1 MSDIYRDSI
10 FWVEVERISP
20 NPYQPRREF
29 NEEKL
34 NGLAESIRMYGL
46 LQPLTVTRKETAKE
60 DGSIFVEYELI
71 AGERRLRA
79 SKVAGLSQVP
89 VIIRSGEDTDQ
100 MKLELAII
108 ENLQREDLNP
118 VDRAKAFLKL
128 HKDFEFTH
136 LQIGKKVG
144 RSREYVSNTLRLLS
158 LPESILN
165 YLAEGRI
172 SEGHTRPLLM
182 LKDKPEEQAVLA
194 REILLKKLTVRES
207 EALARRSAQ
216 NKVTPKYKINP
227 EILSLEKKLTEK
239 LGTRVQIEQKEVGG
253 KLVISFF
260 SAEDLA
266 TLLDNMRLENERKD
280 ITRTFDGSPTAPKND
295 LMPNV
300 EITNDNSTQNTSFTN
315 VHENDSLEAFA
326 GVNNKSFS
334 NENES
339 VFANQPDLNNQNDA
353 VVNNS
358 FATKSNSPET
368 LVDTSS
374 PSASLKTEQVI
385 STADDMVERELSQ
398 KDTYVKPDE
407 SRPLPEFEKKPKFET
422 QNKQSENIAKPQENA
437 ETQMNEYE
445 KETAEEKG
453 TVSKIMETFSPKQPA
468 PAVVT
473 EKSDSEEDP
482 DLYSIKNFSI

>member
-46 LQPLTVTRKETAKE
+46 LQPLTVTRKETAKD
-60 DGSIFVEYELI
+60 DGSISVEYELI

-118 VDRAKAFLKL
+118 GDRAKAFLKL
-128 HKDFEFTH
+128 HKEFDFTH
-136 LQIGKKVG
+136 SQIGKKVG
-144 RSREYVSNTLRLLS
+144 RSREYVSNTLRLLT
-158 LPESILN
+158 LPDSILQ
-165 YLAEGRI
+165 YLSEGRI

-194 REILLKKLTVRES
+194 KEILLKKLTVRES

-216 NKVTPKYKINP
+216 DRVTPKYKVNP

-266 TLLDNMRLENERKD
+266 TLLDNMRLESERSQ
-280 ITRTFDGSPTAPKND
+280 ITRTFDGNPTSPKENLSDTINNANNADMSHSHNVFECDEGTALEKENPSNEIFDEQVHDMNIGGAVKGDMGVTNGHPAQTTPKEIASNNTFTAGTNALTD
-295 LMPNV
+295 NTKVSV
-300 EITNDNSTQNTSFTN
+300 EESVVTPSENRPFPESENNFGRQSKNEQMKNSTFVQNDKMDSAGQ
-315 VHENDSLEAFA
+315 VQENISE
-326 GVNNKSFS
+326 NKS
-334 NENES
+334 
-339 VFANQPDLNNQNDA
+339 A
-353 VVNNS
+353 
-358 FATKSNSPET
+358 
-368 LVDTSS
+368 
-374 PSASLKTEQVI
+374 
-385 STADDMVERELSQ
+385 
-398 KDTYVKPDE
+398 
-407 SRPLPEFEKKPKFET
+407 
-422 QNKQSENIAKPQENA
+422 
-437 ETQMNEYE
+437 
-445 KETAEEKG
+445 
-453 TVSKIMETFSPKQPA
+453 VSKIVDVLTPRQVA
-468 PAVVT
+468 PAAVEAVNT
-473 EKSDSEEDP
+473 DEDP

>member
-29 NEEKL
+29 DEEKL

-46 LQPLTVTRKETAKE
+46 LQPLTVTRKETTKD
-60 DGSIFVEYELI
+60 DGSISVEYELI

-118 VDRAKAFLKL
+118 VDRAKAFLRL
-128 HKDFEFTH
+128 HKDFNFTH
-136 LQIGKKVG
+136 SQIGKKVG
-144 RSREYVSNTLRLLS
+144 RSREYVSNTLRLLT
-158 LPESILN
+158 LPDSILQ
-165 YLAEGRI
+165 YLSEGRI

-182 LKDKPEEQAVLA
+182 LKDKPDEQAVLA
-194 REILLKKLTVRES
+194 KEILLKKLTVRES

-216 NKVTPKYKINP
+216 DRVTPKYKINP

-266 TLLDNMRLENERKD
+266 TLLDNMRLESERNQV
-280 ITRTFDGSPTAPKND
+280 TRTFDGSPTAPKEN
-295 LMPNV
+295 LSSTTNV
-300 EITNDNSTQNTSFTN
+300 FENKAVNKSEHASRDILEENTSE
-315 VHENDSLEAFA
+315 VSEKQ
-326 GVNNKSFS
+326 VFS
-334 NENES
+334 DN
-339 VFANQPDLNNQNDA
+339 NDA
-353 VVNNS
+353 LDKQTPDVHVENIAENNINVTNEGVTQVAPERNTVNDVLNDGVGNVSGNTDPLAKDPVV
-358 FATKSNSPET
+358 T
-368 LVDTSS
+368 
-374 PSASLKTEQVI
+374 PS
-385 STADDMVERELSQ
+385 
-398 KDTYVKPDE
+398 E
-407 SRPLPEFEKKPKFET
+407 SRPLPEAE
-422 QNKQSENIAKPQENA
+422 NASENQVMSEQVENHTSVQDIETANVNQASENTPEEKSPVSRIMEAFTPKQTAPVVENA
-437 ETQMNEYE
+437 ST
-445 KETAEEKG
+445 
-453 TVSKIMETFSPKQPA
+453 
-468 PAVVT
+468 
-473 EKSDSEEDP
+473 DEDP

>member
-29 NEEKL
+29 DEEKL

-46 LQPLTVTRKETAKE
+46 LQPLTVTRKETTKD
-60 DGSIFVEYELI
+60 DGSISVDYELI

-128 HKDFEFTH
+128 HKEFDFTH
-136 LQIGKKVG
+136 SQIGKKVG
-144 RSREYVSNTLRLLS
+144 RSREYVSNTLRLLT
-158 LPESILN
+158 LPDSILQ
-165 YLAEGRI
+165 YLSEGRI

-182 LKDKPEEQAVLA
+182 LKDKPDEQAVLA
-194 REILLKKLTVRES
+194 KEILLKKLTVRES

-216 NKVTPKYKINP
+216 DRVTPKYKINP

-266 TLLDNMRLENERKD
+266 TLLDNMRLESERNQV
-280 ITRTFDGSPTAPKND
+280 TRTFDGSPTAPKEN
-295 LMPNV
+295 LSNTANV
-300 EITNDNSTQNTSFTN
+300 FENGTENNVKSASHDIFDKKTDNLSEKEVFSDNNNVSDEQVPDVHVENIAENNTNITNEDVAQATPVENTVN
-315 VHENDSLEAFA
+315 DVLNDSVGNVSGNTEPLAKESI
-326 GVNNKSFS
+326 VTPS
-334 NENES
+334 EN
-339 VFANQPDLNNQNDA
+339 
-353 VVNNS
+353 
-358 FATKSNSPET
+358 
-368 LVDTSS
+368 
-374 PSASLKTEQVI
+374 
-385 STADDMVERELSQ
+385 
-398 KDTYVKPDE
+398 
-407 SRPLPEFEKKPKFET
+407 RPLPEAE
-422 QNKQSENIAKPQENA
+422 NISENQVVSGQVGNNTSVQNI
-437 ETQMNEYE
+437 
-445 KETAEEKG
+445 ETANVNQAPENTPEEKG
-453 TVSKIMETFSPKQPA
+453 PVSKIMGAFTLEQTA
-468 PAVVT
+468 PAV
-473 EKSDSEEDP
+473 EKSNTDEDP